1 MFAVSGFTSLA
12 LEVVW
17 FRVLTLF
24 LRPTVYGFAL
34 MLAAVLAGI
43 AIGSYLVTPFLDRR
57 AKWIAILAGL
67 ELAIGVA
74 AVISFDTLSQMSP
87 VTVTV
92 APWLSRVMEEWL
104 VYPTVGSLL
113 AIFPT
118 TLLMGMAFPIGL
130 RLWASG
136 SKARNRALAERIGV
150 FYSRQSGRA
159 PFSAPS
165 RPASSCFRNSAASRR

>member
-1 MFAVSGFTSLA
+1 M
-12 LEVVW
+12 
-17 FRVLTLF
+17 LTLF

-34 MLAAVLAGI
+34 MLATVLAGI

-74 AVISFDTLSQMSP
+74 AVISFGTLSQMSP
-87 VTVTV
+87 MTVMA
-92 APWLSRVMEEWL
+92 APWLSRVMDEWL

-118 TLLMGMAFPIGL
+118 TLTHGDGFPD
-130 RLWASG
+130 R
-136 SKARNRALAERIGV
+136 
-150 FYSRQSGRA
+150 
-159 PFSAPS
+159 
-165 RPASSCFRNSAASRR
+165 AASLGQR